1 MSEAITTCERE
12 LDLYRNP
19 KLQNLVGRLYCELL
33 ATLHAGYKFYSN
45 HRSLLRNKLGLRS
58 NFEKP
63 MAEVRR
69 LSQAVLREVDY
80 QHRLELRRTSSR
92 VADMQI
98 EQRKILTTLEDQKRI
113 LRSLQEE
120 RRIISVVQ
128 GQQKILQIVQQI
140 QGTLQARG
148 MSEQTT
154 SRTGGSEI
162 IL

>member
-12 LDLYRNP
+12 LLLYRDP
-19 KLQNLVGRLYCELL
+19 KLQDLVGRLYSELL

-45 HRSLLRNKLGLRS
+45 HRSLLRKQLGLRPT
-58 NFEKP
+58 FEKP

-80 QHRLELRRTSSR
+80 QHRLELRETSSR
-92 VADMQI
+92 IVDMQI

-128 GQQKILQIVQQI
+128 EQQKILQIVQQI
-140 QGTLQARG
+140 QGTMYTRG
-148 MSEQTT
+148 MNE
-154 SRTGGSEI
+154 RTQS
-162 IL
+162 